1 MPGLAGVPGCVH
13 AMRMLNHDAGPLSL
27 ACYDLVSEDTLGSPP
42 WMAVRQTAWSDI
54 ARPHFMNTKRTMFAV
69 VA

>member
-1 MPGLAGVPGCVH
+1 LASLDIDV
-13 AMRMLNHDAGPLSL
+13 LIHDVAPLRSPSPL
-27 ACYDLVSEDTLGSPP
+27 ACYDLVSEDTLGSLP